1 MKGADSMLNTSTIPQ
16 TGEIWAGTQNGEV
29 VRGSVME
36 ELIRAL
42 LSSQAQEMTTSVFF
56 FLFLFPW
63 ELI

>member
-1 MKGADSMLNTSTIPQ
+1 MLNTSTIPQ

-56 FLFLFPW
+56 FPLGTDLTFSSS
-63 ELI
+63 

>member
-1 MKGADSMLNTSTIPQ
+1 MLNTSTIPQ

-56 FLFLFPW
+56 FPW

>member
-1 MKGADSMLNTSTIPQ
+1 MLNTSTIPQ

-29 VRGSVME
+29 VRGSVMG

-56 FLFLFPW
+56 FPW